1 MRTKTKAGSGTE
13 IKAKKKAA
21 INGNRPFLNYLI
33 SRMLNR
39 FGDSI
44 DVFLLS
50 WLVYGL
56 SGSASLSALAVGLNY
71 LPTILLQPLAGA
83 FVEQLPKRRV
93 IALTDAGRALL
104 VAGFFGLYLTGRLN
118 AAALMAGT
126 FLISTLEA
134 FASPASSAAL
144 SGLLKAEEYDSG
156 MSLYQAGSRIM
167 ELAGTGAAGL
177 LIAAAGNGGA
187 LAVDLFCFA
196 AACLLVSRVPET
208 GGTEGGISDWLHD
221 LREGFQF
228 IRTSKPLLFVVSAAA
243 FLNAALTPGNALQAA
258 LFQDVYRKGSGAL
271 SAMGICTT
279 VGMLLGAG
287 LHSAAA
293 NSRGEAGK
301 GKGDI
306 DRILP
311 GCAILMGSYYL
322 VLAWLG
328 TAHPADVVFYPALF
342 SVSLLFGV
350 SVGLANT
357 AVSVLLLRVVPTSFM
372 ARASAVMNAGCT
384 AAVPFTSF
392 LVSAICARASVV
404 SVLAG
409 TAVPVLAAAVILRG
423 RGRRK
428 GFPALEKKTDGEPR
442 SVENGGAASGKEEG
456 ERDED

>member
-1 MRTKTKAGSGTE
+1 MNTGIRK
-13 IKAKKKAA
+13 
-21 INGNRPFLNYLI
+21 NRPYLRYLI

-83 FVEQLPKRRV
+83 FVERIPKRRV

-104 VAGFFGLYLTGRLN
+104 VAAFLGLYLTGNLS
-118 AAALMAGT
+118 AAVLIAGT

-134 FASPASSAAL
+134 FCAPSSNAAL

-156 MSLYQAGSRIM
+156 VSLYQAGSRVM

-177 LIAAAGNGGA
+177 LISTAGSAGT

-196 AACLLVSRVPET
+196 AASLLMSRVPEAAACA
-208 GGTEGGISDWLHD
+208 GNRRGESGNTEDCAAEPDGVSAWLYS
-221 LREGFQF
+221 LREGFRF
-228 IRTSKPLLFVVSAAA
+228 MKASRSLLLVVSAAA
-243 FLNAALTPGNALQAA
+243 FLNAALTPCNALQAA

-271 SAMGICTT
+271 SAMGVCTT
-279 VGMLLGAG
+279 LGMLLGAG
-287 LHSAAA
+287 LYSAAA
-293 NSRGEAGK
+293 GGREESKK
-301 GKGDI
+301 GKVSI
-306 DRILP
+306 DRILL
-311 GCAILMGSYYL
+311 GCGILMGSYYL
-322 VLAWLG
+322 VLAGLG
-328 TAHPADVVFYPALF
+328 LGHPADAVFFPVLF
-342 SVSLLFGV
+342 TASLLFGA

-384 AAVPFTSF
+384 AAMPLTSF
-392 LVSAICARASVV
+392 LVSGICVRASVV
-404 SVLAG
+404 RVLAG
-409 TAVPVLAAAVILRG
+409 TAVPVFVVTVVLML
-423 RGRRK
+423 K
-428 GFPALEKKTDGEPR
+428 GTLKRLNDFGQE
-442 SVENGGAASGKEEG
+442 
-456 ERDED
+456 

>member
-1 MRTKTKAGSGTE
+1 MNTGIRQ
-13 IKAKKKAA
+13 
-21 INGNRPFLNYLI
+21 NRPFLRYLI

-83 FVEQLPKRRV
+83 FVEHIPKRRV

-104 VAGFFGLYLTGRLN
+104 VAAFLGLYLTGNLN
-118 AAALMAGT
+118 AAVLIAGT

-177 LIAAAGNGGA
+177 LIAAAGSGGT
-187 LAVDLFCFA
+187 LVVDLLCFVI
-196 AACLLVSRVPET
+196 ACLLMSRVPEAAACA
-208 GGTEGGISDWLHD
+208 GEGSGEGGVSAWLCS
-221 LREGFQF
+221 LREGFRF
-228 IRTSKPLLFVVSAAA
+228 IRTSKPLLLIASTAA
-243 FLNAALTPGNALQAA
+243 FLNAALTPCNALQAA

-287 LHSAAA
+287 LYSAAA
-293 NSRGEAGK
+293 GGRNESKEGK
-301 GKGDI
+301 VSI
-306 DRILP
+306 DRILL
-311 GCAILMGSYYL
+311 GCGILMGSYYL

-328 TAHPADVVFYPALF
+328 LAHPVDAVFYPVLF
-342 SVSLLFGV
+342 TASLLFGV

-357 AVSVLLLRVVPTSFM
+357 AVSVLLLRVVPTSYM

-384 AAVPFTSF
+384 AAVPVTSF
-392 LVSAICARASVV
+392 LVSGICARASVV

-409 TAVPVLAAAVILRG
+409 TAVPVFVVIVVLMGKGTLKRLNDFGQEKDGGLRDTDNQD
-423 RGRRK
+423 RCEKRK
-428 GFPALEKKTDGEPR
+428 GRAGD
-442 SVENGGAASGKEEG
+442 A
-456 ERDED
+456 D

>member
-1 MRTKTKAGSGTE
+1 MNTGIRQ
-13 IKAKKKAA
+13 
-21 INGNRPFLNYLI
+21 NRPFLRYLI

-71 LPTILLQPLAGA
+71 LPTILLQTLAGA
-83 FVEQLPKRRV
+83 FVEHIPKRRV

-104 VAGFFGLYLTGRLN
+104 VAIFLGLYLTGNLN
-118 AAALMAGT
+118 AAVLIAGT

-144 SGLLKAEEYDSG
+144 SGLLQAEEYDSG

-167 ELAGTGAAGL
+167 ELAGTGAAGF
-177 LIAAAGNGGA
+177 LIAAAGSGGT
-187 LAVDLFCFA
+187 LVVDLLCFVI
-196 AACLLVSRVPET
+196 ACLLMSRVPEAAARA
-208 GGTEGGISDWLHD
+208 GEGSGEGGASAWLRS
-221 LREGFQF
+221 LREGFRF
-228 IRTSKPLLFVVSAAA
+228 IRTSKPLLLIASTAA
-243 FLNAALTPGNALQAA
+243 FLNAALTPCNALQAA

-287 LHSAAA
+287 LYSAAA
-293 NSRGEAGK
+293 GGRDEAKEGK
-301 GKGDI
+301 VSI
-306 DRILP
+306 DRILL
-311 GCAILMGSYYL
+311 GCGILMGSYYL

-328 TAHPADVVFYPALF
+328 LAHPVDAAFYPVLF
-342 SVSLLFGV
+342 TASLLFGV

-357 AVSVLLLRVVPTSFM
+357 AVSVLLLRVVPTSYM

-384 AAVPFTSF
+384 AAVPVTSF
-392 LVSAICARASVV
+392 LVSGICARASVI

-409 TAVPVLAAAVILRG
+409 TAVPVFVVTVVLMGKGTLKRLNDFGQEKDGGLRDTDNQD
-423 RGRRK
+423 RCEKRK
-428 GFPALEKKTDGEPR
+428 GRAGD
-442 SVENGGAASGKEEG
+442 A
-456 ERDED
+456 D

>member
-1 MRTKTKAGSGTE
+1 MNTGIRQ
-13 IKAKKKAA
+13 
-21 INGNRPFLNYLI
+21 NRPFLRYLI

-83 FVEQLPKRRV
+83 FVEHIRKRRV

-104 VAGFFGLYLTGRLN
+104 VAIFLGLYLTGNLN
-118 AAALMAGT
+118 AAVLIAGT

-144 SGLLKAEEYDSG
+144 SGLLQAEEYDSG

-167 ELAGTGAAGL
+167 ELAGTGAAGF
-177 LIAAAGNGGA
+177 LIAAAGSGGT
-187 LAVDLFCFA
+187 LVVDLLCFVI
-196 AACLLVSRVPET
+196 ACLLMSRVPEAAACA
-208 GGTEGGISDWLHD
+208 GEGSVEGGVSAWLRS
-221 LREGFQF
+221 LREGFRF
-228 IRTSKPLLFVVSAAA
+228 IRTSKPLLLIASTAA
-243 FLNAALTPGNALQAA
+243 FLNAALTPCNALQAA

-287 LHSAAA
+287 LYSAAA
-293 NSRGEAGK
+293 GGRNEAKEGK
-301 GKGDI
+301 VSI
-306 DRILP
+306 DRILL
-311 GCAILMGSYYL
+311 GCGILMGSYYL

-328 TAHPADVVFYPALF
+328 LEHPVDAVFYPVLF
-342 SVSLLFGV
+342 PASLLFGV

-357 AVSVLLLRVVPTSFM
+357 AVSVLLLRVVPTSYM

-384 AAVPFTSF
+384 AAVPVTSF
-392 LVSAICARASVV
+392 LVSGVCARASVI

-409 TAVPVLAAAVILRG
+409 TAVPVFVVTVVLMGKGTLKRLNDFGQEKDGGLRDMDNQD
-423 RGRRK
+423 RCEKRK
-428 GFPALEKKTDGEPR
+428 GRAGD
-442 SVENGGAASGKEEG
+442 A
-456 ERDED
+456 D

>member
-1 MRTKTKAGSGTE
+1 MNTGIRQ
-13 IKAKKKAA
+13 
-21 INGNRPFLNYLI
+21 NRPFLRYLI

-71 LPTILLQPLAGA
+71 LPTILLQPLAVA
-83 FVEQLPKRRV
+83 FVEHIPKRRV

-104 VAGFFGLYLTGRLN
+104 VAIFLGLYLTGNLN
-118 AAALMAGT
+118 AAVLIAGT

-144 SGLLKAEEYDSG
+144 SGLLQAEEYDSG

-167 ELAGTGAAGL
+167 ELAGTGAAGF
-177 LIAAAGNGGA
+177 LIAAAGSGGT
-187 LAVDLFCFA
+187 LVVDLLCFVI
-196 AACLLVSRVPET
+196 ACLLMSRVPEAAARA
-208 GGTEGGISDWLHD
+208 GEGSGEGGASAWLRS
-221 LREGFQF
+221 LREGFRF
-228 IRTSKPLLFVVSAAA
+228 IRTSKPLLLIASTAA
-243 FLNAALTPGNALQAA
+243 FLNAALTPCNALQAA

-287 LHSAAA
+287 LYSAAA
-293 NSRGEAGK
+293 GGRDEAKEGK
-301 GKGDI
+301 VSI
-306 DRILP
+306 DRILL
-311 GCAILMGSYYL
+311 GCGILMGSYYL

-328 TAHPADVVFYPALF
+328 LAHPVDAVFYPVLF
-342 SVSLLFGV
+342 TASLLFGV

-357 AVSVLLLRVVPTSFM
+357 AVSVLLLRVVPTSYM

-384 AAVPFTSF
+384 AAVPVTSF
-392 LVSAICARASVV
+392 LVSGICARASVV

-409 TAVPVLAAAVILRG
+409 TAVPVFVVIVVLMGKGTLKRLNDFGQEKDGGLRDTDNQD
-423 RGRRK
+423 RCEKRK
-428 GFPALEKKTDGEPR
+428 GRAGD
-442 SVENGGAASGKEEG
+442 A
-456 ERDED
+456 D

>member
-1 MRTKTKAGSGTE
+1 MNTGIRQ
-13 IKAKKKAA
+13 
-21 INGNRPFLNYLI
+21 NRPFLRYLI

-83 FVEQLPKRRV
+83 LVEHIPKRRV

-104 VAGFFGLYLTGRLN
+104 VAIFLGLYLTGNLN
-118 AAALMAGT
+118 AAVLIAGT

-177 LIAAAGNGGA
+177 LIAAAGSVGT
-187 LAVDLFCFA
+187 LVVDLLCFVI
-196 AACLLVSRVPET
+196 ACLLMGRVPEAAARA
-208 GGTEGGISDWLHD
+208 GEGSGEGGASAWLRS
-221 LREGFQF
+221 LREGFRF
-228 IRTSKPLLFVVSAAA
+228 IRTSKPLLLIASTAA
-243 FLNAALTPGNALQAA
+243 FLNAALTPCNALQAA

-287 LHSAAA
+287 LYSAAA
-293 NSRGEAGK
+293 GGRDEAKEGK
-301 GKGDI
+301 VSI
-306 DRILP
+306 DRILL
-311 GCAILMGSYYL
+311 GCGILMGSYYL

-328 TAHPADVVFYPALF
+328 LAHPVDAVFYPVLF
-342 SVSLLFGV
+342 TASLLFGV

-357 AVSVLLLRVVPTSFM
+357 AVSVLLLRVVPTSYM

-392 LVSAICARASVV
+392 LVSGVCARASVI

-409 TAVPVLAAAVILRG
+409 TAVPVFVVTVVLMGKGTLKRLNDFG
-423 RGRRK
+423 QEKDGGLQDTDNQDRCEKRK
-428 GFPALEKKTDGEPR
+428 GRAGD
-442 SVENGGAASGKEEG
+442 A
-456 ERDED
+456 D